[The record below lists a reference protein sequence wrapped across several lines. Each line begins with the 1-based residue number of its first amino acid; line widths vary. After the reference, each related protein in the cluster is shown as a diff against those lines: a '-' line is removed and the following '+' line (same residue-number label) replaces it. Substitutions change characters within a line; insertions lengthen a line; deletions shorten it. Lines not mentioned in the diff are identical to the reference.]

1 MVGNNSFHGRPPAWA
16 TSSWKLAPGPGAI
29 ERWGGRTPK
38 QRVPR
43 ALVPNARDPRRAQH
57 KRSALRR
64 ATLSLIGRYCCATT
78 QQHSKQN
85 RKSYRAVWKIH
96 AKACLWCHLWWLAK
110 IWTCTSGTRK
120 HRNTKGKNLN
130 SAAGL
135 DAKISQISVP
145 SCGLRIW
152 QRLTLDLD
160 GAHRGIDRS
169 AFEQYAN

>member
-1 MVGNNSFHGRPPAWA
+1 MEGILNREYRGRWFQMLETHGGLN
-16 TSSWKLAPGPGAI
+16 TS
-29 ERWGGRTPK
+29 
-38 QRVPR
+38 
-43 ALVPNARDPRRAQH
+43 ARHSGEQ
-57 KRSALRR
+57 L
-64 ATLSLIGRYCCATT
+64 LLQQLLIGRYCCATT

-85 RKSYRAVWKIH
+85 RKSYRPVWKIH

-160 GAHRGIDRS
+160 GGHRGIDRS

>member
-1 MVGNNSFHGRPPAWA
+1 MDGRLNREYRGRWFQMLETHGGPN
-16 TSSWKLAPGPGAI
+16 TS
-29 ERWGGRTPK
+29 
-38 QRVPR
+38 
-43 ALVPNARDPRRAQH
+43 ARHSGEQ
-57 KRSALRR
+57 L
-64 ATLSLIGRYCCATT
+64 LLQQLLIGRYCCATT
-78 QQHSKQN
+78 QQHSIAKVLF
-85 RKSYRAVWKIH
+85 YRAVWKTH
-96 AKACLWCHLWWLAK
+96 AKARLRCHLWRLVK

>member
-1 MVGNNSFHGRPPAWA
+1 MGNNVFHGPPPAWE
-16 TSSWKLAPGPGAI
+16 TSSWKLAQGPGAF

-43 ALVPNARDPRRAQH
+43 ALVPNARDPWRAQH

-64 ATLSLIGRYCCATT
+64 PDLSLTGGCCCSDL
-78 QQHSKQN
+78 QQQPAEYLESL
-85 RKSYRAVWKIH
+85 RAVWKIH